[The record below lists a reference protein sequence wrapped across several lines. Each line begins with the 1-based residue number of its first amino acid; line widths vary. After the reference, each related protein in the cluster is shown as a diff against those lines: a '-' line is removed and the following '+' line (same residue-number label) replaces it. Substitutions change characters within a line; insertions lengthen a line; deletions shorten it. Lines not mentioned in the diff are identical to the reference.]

1 MSALWELLNMS
12 NSKLMLQIE
21 AYANWKNDLIR
32 EIKAYL
38 DWAEDNELNDPENDL
53 RIYEII
59 EGLKADKIT
68 VAFVAEVSRGK
79 TELINTLFFSQYKRR
94 LLPSQAGRTTMCPT
108 EIFFD
113 DTADRPYIRLLP
125 IETRLQGASIAEFK
139 RETIEWTNIHLD
151 PESADSLA
159 EAFSEVTRTK
169 RVPVERAREL
179 GLYDEA
185 EFQHLASQ
193 DIPTTHIEI
202 PKWRHARINFPHP
215 LLKQGLVVLDTPGL
229 NALGTE
235 PELTLNMLPNAQS
248 VLFLLAADTG
258 VTKSDMDI
266 WQNHLSSYRVSHKN
280 GMLVVLNKIDTLWD
294 ELQNKDA
301 INASIKSQC
310 KKTSEELNIAV
321 ENIFPISAQKAL
333 LAKVKSDDI
342 LLANS
347 GINKLEHALS
357 RDVIPEKHHIISKK
371 VISEIST
378 MIDTDK
384 QILVDRINSTLK
396 QREELQ
402 SLCGKN
408 ADVIMHLLNKTRDEQ
423 IIYNKN
429 LESLKKGRRILDSYN
444 HKLLGHLDLVSV
456 DKLVA
461 NTRKSMSGSWTT
473 HGMKG
478 GMKDFFDSAAA
489 TMEAA
494 SEQAMASHKLVRA
507 IYHKFH
513 TEHGF
518 RNIQPKLFTT
528 RRFQRELDLLYREA
542 ELFRKSPVTTM
553 TEQSFVVKKFFI
565 SMVSKARNIFF
576 NANQE
581 ANRWSKEIINP
592 LKAQIKEHKLDI
604 EKRLLTLRKISQSRD
619 TLEARIAEL
628 DATLQELEQQI
639 SSINLMLEVV
649 KRPFT
654 PPVKDN
660 RQTAD
665 AS

>member
-1 MSALWELLNMS
+1 MPS
-12 NSKLMLQIE
+12 NELMLQVE
-21 AYANWKNDLIR
+21 AYAKWKNDLIR

-38 DWAEDNELNDPENDL
+38 DWAEENELNDPENDL
-53 RIYEII
+53 RIYDII
-59 EGLKADKIT
+59 NALKADKIT

-113 DTADRPYIRLLP
+113 EDADRPYIRLLP
-125 IETRLQGASIAEFK
+125 IETRLQGSSIAEFK
-139 RETIEWTNIHLD
+139 REQIEWTNIHLD

-159 EAFSEVTRTK
+159 EAFAEVTRTK

-185 EFQHLASQ
+185 EFQHLAAQ

-202 PKWRHARINFPHP
+202 PKWRHAMINFPHP
-215 LLKQGLVVLDTPGL
+215 LLQQGLVVLDTPGL

-258 VTKSDMDI
+258 VTKSDMDM
-266 WQNHLSSYRVSHKN
+266 WQHHLSSYRVSHKK
-280 GMLVVLNKIDTLWD
+280 GMMVVLNKIDTLWD
-294 ELQNKDA
+294 ELQNKEA
-301 INASIKSQC
+301 INISIQSQC
-310 KKTSEELNIAV
+310 KKTSEELNIPI

-333 LAKVKSDDI
+333 LAKVKNDDI

-357 RDVIPEKHHIISKK
+357 RDIIPEKHHIISEK
-371 VISEIST
+371 VISEVST
-378 MIDTDK
+378 MIDADK

-408 ADVIMHLLNKTRDEQ
+408 ADVIMHLLKKTRDEQ
-423 IIYNKN
+423 IVYNKN
-429 LESLKKGRRILDSYN
+429 LEGLKKGRRILDSYN
-444 HKLLGHLDLVSV
+444 HKLLEHLDLIAV

-461 NTRKSMSGSWTT
+461 STRKSMSGSWTT
-473 HGMKG
+473 AGMKG
-478 GMKDFFDSAAA
+478 GMKEFFDNMAS
-489 TMEAA
+489 TMDAA
-494 SEQAMASHKLVRA
+494 SEQAMESHKLVRA

-513 TEHGF
+513 KEHGF
-518 RNIQPKLFTT
+518 RDVKPKLFTT
-528 RRFQRELDLLYREA
+528 NRFQRELNLLYREA

-581 ANRWSKEIINP
+581 ANRWAKEIINP

-619 TLEARIAEL
+619 TLEGRIAEL
-628 DATLQELEQQI
+628 ETSLQDLEQQI
-639 SSINLMLEVV
+639 SAINLMLEVV
-649 KRPFT
+649 KRPFS
-654 PPVKDN
+654 PPVRDKK
-660 RQTAD
+660 QAAD

>member
-1 MSALWELLNMS
+1 MPS
-12 NSKLMLQIE
+12 NELMLQVE
-21 AYANWKNDLIR
+21 AYAKWKNDLIR

-38 DWAEDNELNDPENDL
+38 DWAEENDLNDPENDL
-53 RIYEII
+53 RIYDII
-59 EGLKADKIT
+59 EALKADKIT
-68 VAFVAEVSRGK
+68 IAFVAEVSRGK

-113 DTADRPYIRLLP
+113 EDADRPYIRLLP
-125 IETRLQGASIAEFK
+125 IETRLQGTSIAEFK
-139 RETIEWTNIHLD
+139 KEHIEWTNIHLD

-159 EAFSEVTRTK
+159 EAFSEVTRSK
-169 RVPVERAREL
+169 RVSVERAREL
-179 GLYDEA
+179 GLYDEQ
-185 EFQHLASQ
+185 EFQHLAAQ

-202 PKWRHARINFPHP
+202 PKWRHAMINFPHP
-215 LLKQGLVVLDTPGL
+215 LLQQGLVVLDTPGL

-258 VTKSDMDI
+258 VTKSDMEM
-266 WQNHLSSYRVSHKN
+266 WQHHLSSYRVSHKK

-294 ELQNKDA
+294 ELQNKEA
-301 INASIKSQC
+301 INISIQSQC
-310 KKTSEELNIAV
+310 KKTSEELNIDI

-333 LAKVKSDDI
+333 LAKIKNDDI

-371 VISEIST
+371 VISEVST

-384 QILVDRINSTLK
+384 QVLVDRINSTLK

-408 ADVIMHLLNKTRDEQ
+408 ADVIMHLLQKTRDEQ
-423 IIYNKN
+423 IVYNKN
-429 LESLKKGRRILDSYN
+429 LEGLKKGRRILDSYN
-444 HKLLGHLDLVSV
+444 YKLLEHLDLIAV

-461 NTRKSMSGSWTT
+461 STRKSMSGSWTT
-473 HGMKG
+473 TGMKS
-478 GMKDFFDSAAA
+478 GMKDFFDNMAAA
-489 TMEAA
+489 MDDA
-494 SEQAMASHKLVRA
+494 SNQAMESHKLVQA

-513 TEHGF
+513 KEHGF
-518 RNIQPKLFTT
+518 RNVKPKLFTT
-528 RRFQRELDLLYREA
+528 NRFQRELNLLYREA

-581 ANRWSKEIINP
+581 ANRWAKEIINP
-592 LKAQIKEHKLDI
+592 LKAQIREHKLDI

-619 TLEARIAEL
+619 TLESRIAEL
-628 DATLQELEQQI
+628 ENTLKDLEQQI
-639 SSINLMLEVV
+639 SAINLMLEVV

-654 PPVKDN
+654 PPVKDKK
-660 RQTAD
+660 QAAD

>member
-1 MSALWELLNMS
+1 MPNNE
-12 NSKLMLQIE
+12 LMLQIE
-21 AYANWKNDLIR
+21 AYAKWKNDLIR
-32 EIKAYL
+32 EIKSYL
-38 DWAEDNELNDPENDL
+38 DWLEDNDLNDAENDL
-53 RIYEII
+53 RIYETV
-59 EGLKADKIT
+59 EALKSDKIT

-113 DTADRPYIRLLP
+113 DKEDRPYIRLLP
-125 IETRLQGASIAEFK
+125 IETRLNRYSIAEYK
-139 RETIEWTNIHLD
+139 KEAIEWTNIHLD

-169 RVPVERAREL
+169 RVTVERAREL
-179 GLYDEA
+179 GLYDEK
-185 EFQHLASQ
+185 EFLHLASQ

-202 PKWRHARINFPHP
+202 PKWRHALINFPHP
-215 LLKQGLVVLDTPGL
+215 LLQQGLVVLDTPGL
-229 NALGTE
+229 NALGAE
-235 PELTLNMLPNAQS
+235 PELTLNMLPNAQA

-258 VTKSDMDI
+258 VTKSDMEM
-266 WQNHLSSYRVSHKN
+266 WRNHISSYRVSHKK
-280 GMLVVLNKIDTLWD
+280 GLLVVLNKIDTLWD
-294 ELQNKDA
+294 ELQNKEA
-301 INASIKSQC
+301 INISIQSQC
-310 KKTSEELNIAV
+310 KKTSEELRIPI

-333 LAKVKSDDI
+333 LAKVKGDDI

-357 RDVIPEKHHIISKK
+357 RDIIPEKHHIISKN
-371 VISEIST
+371 VISEISN
-378 MIDTDK
+378 MINTDK
-384 QILVDRINSTLK
+384 QTLVDRINSTLS

-408 ADVIMHLLNKTRDEQ
+408 ADVIMHLLKKTRGEQ
-423 IIYNKN
+423 IVYNKN
-429 LESLKKGRRILDSYN
+429 LEGLKKGRRILDSYN
-444 HKLLGHLDLVSV
+444 YKLLEHLDLASV

-473 HGMKG
+473 VGMKN
-478 GMKDFFDSAAA
+478 GMKDFFDSMAE
-489 TMEAA
+489 TMDAA
-494 SEQAMASHKLVRA
+494 STQAMESHKLVRA
-507 IYHKFH
+507 IYNKFH
-513 TEHGF
+513 KEHGF
-518 RNIQPKLFTT
+518 RDIKPKLFTT
-528 RRFQRELDLLYREA
+528 NRFQRELDLLYREA

-581 ANRWSKEIINP
+581 ANRWAKEIINP
-592 LKAQIKEHKLDI
+592 LKAQIREHKLDI

-619 TLEARIAEL
+619 TLEARIAEFE
-628 DATLQELEQQI
+628 ATLQDLEQQI
-639 SSINLMLEVV
+639 SAINLMLEVV
-649 KRPFT
+649 KRPFV
-654 PPVKDN
+654 PPVTDN
-660 RQTAD
+660 KQTAAD

>member
-1 MSALWELLNMS
+1 MPS
-12 NSKLMLQIE
+12 NELMLQVE
-21 AYANWKNDLIR
+21 AYAKWKNDLIR

-38 DWAEDNELNDPENDL
+38 DWAEENDLNDPENDL
-53 RIYEII
+53 RIYDII
-59 EGLKADKIT
+59 EALKADKIT
-68 VAFVAEVSRGK
+68 IAFVAEVSRGK

-113 DTADRPYIRLLP
+113 ESADRPYIRLLP
-125 IETRLQGASIAEFK
+125 IETRLQGTSIAEFK
-139 RETIEWTNIHLD
+139 KEQIEWTNIYLD

-159 EAFSEVTRTK
+159 EAFSEVTRSK
-169 RVPVERAREL
+169 RVSVERAREL
-179 GLYDEA
+179 GLYDEQ
-185 EFQHLASQ
+185 EFQHLAAQ

-202 PKWRHARINFPHP
+202 PKWRHAMINFPHP
-215 LLKQGLVVLDTPGL
+215 LLQQGLVVLDTPGL

-258 VTKSDMDI
+258 VTKSDMEM
-266 WQNHLSSYRVSHKN
+266 WQHHLSSYRVSHKK

-294 ELQNKDA
+294 ELQNKEA
-301 INASIKSQC
+301 INISIQSQC
-310 KKTSEELNIAV
+310 KKTSEELNIDI

-333 LAKVKSDDI
+333 LAKIKNDDI

-357 RDVIPEKHHIISKK
+357 RDVIPEKHHIISEK
-371 VISEIST
+371 VISEVST

-384 QILVDRINSTLK
+384 QVLVDRINSTLK

-408 ADVIMHLLNKTRDEQ
+408 ADVIMHLLQKTRDEQ
-423 IIYNKN
+423 IVYNKN
-429 LESLKKGRRILDSYN
+429 LEGLKKGRRILDSYN
-444 HKLLGHLDLVSV
+444 YKLLEHLDLIAV

-461 NTRKSMSGSWTT
+461 STRKSMSGSWTT
-473 HGMKG
+473 TGMKS
-478 GMKDFFDSAAA
+478 GMKEFFDNMAAA
-489 TMEAA
+489 MDGA
-494 SEQAMASHKLVRA
+494 SNQAMESHKLVQA

-513 TEHGF
+513 KEHGF
-518 RNIQPKLFTT
+518 RNVKPKLFTT
-528 RRFQRELDLLYREA
+528 NRFQRELNLLYREA

-581 ANRWSKEIINP
+581 ANRWAKEIINP
-592 LKAQIKEHKLDI
+592 LKAQIREHKLDI

-619 TLEARIAEL
+619 TLESRIAEL
-628 DATLQELEQQI
+628 ENTLKDLEQQI
-639 SSINLMLEVV
+639 SAINLMLEVV

-654 PPVKDN
+654 PPVKDKK
-660 RQTAD
+660 QAAD

>member
-1 MSALWELLNMS
+1 MPNNE
-12 NSKLMLQIE
+12 LMLQIE
-21 AYANWKNDLIR
+21 AYAKWKNDLIR

-38 DWAEDNELNDPENDL
+38 DWLEDNDLNDPENDL
-53 RIYEII
+53 RIYETI
-59 EGLKADKIT
+59 ESLKSDKIT

-113 DTADRPYIRLLP
+113 NESDRPYIRLLP
-125 IETRLQGASIAEFK
+125 IESRLKGYSIAEYK
-139 RETIEWTNIHLD
+139 KEPIEWTNIYLD
-151 PESADSLA
+151 PESPDSLA

-169 RVPVERAREL
+169 RVLVERAREL
-179 GLYDEA
+179 GLYDEK
-185 EFQHLASQ
+185 EFMHLASQ

-202 PKWRHARINFPHP
+202 PKWRHALINFPHP
-215 LLKQGLVVLDTPGL
+215 LLQQGLVVLDTPGL
-229 NALGTE
+229 NALGAE
-235 PELTLNMLPNAQS
+235 PELTLSMLPSAQA

-258 VTKSDMDI
+258 VTKSDMEM
-266 WQNHLSSYRVSHKN
+266 WQHHISSYRVSHKK
-280 GMLVVLNKIDTLWD
+280 GLLVVLNKIDTLWD
-294 ELQNKDA
+294 ELQNKEA
-301 INASIKSQC
+301 IDISIQSQC
-310 KKTSEELNIAV
+310 KKTSEELCISTD
-321 ENIFPISAQKAL
+321 NIFPISAQKAL
-333 LAKVKSDDI
+333 LAKVKGDDI

-357 RDVIPEKHHIISKK
+357 RDVIPEKHHIISQK

-384 QILVDRINSTLK
+384 QTLLDRINSTLK

-408 ADVIMHLLNKTRDEQ
+408 ADVIMHLLKKTRDEQ

-429 LESLKKGRRILDSYN
+429 LEGLKKGRRILDSYN
-444 HKLLGHLDLVSV
+444 YKLLEHLDLVAV

-473 HGMKG
+473 AGMKN
-478 GMKDFFDSAAA
+478 GMKMFFDDMA
-489 TMEAA
+489 TAMDGA
-494 SEQAMASHKLVRA
+494 SQQAMESHKLVQA

-513 TEHGF
+513 KEHGF
-518 RNIQPKLFTT
+518 RNVKPKLFTT
-528 RRFQRELDLLYREA
+528 NRFQRELNLLYREA

-581 ANRWSKEIINP
+581 ANRWAKEIINP
-592 LKAQIKEHKLDI
+592 LRAQIKEHKLDI

-619 TLEARIAEL
+619 TLETRIAEL
-628 DATLQELEQQI
+628 ENTLKDLEQQI
-639 SSINLMLEVV
+639 SAINLMLEVV

-654 PPVKDN
+654 PPVRDT
-660 RQTAD
+660 RQAAD

>member
-1 MSALWELLNMS
+1 MPS
-12 NSKLMLQIE
+12 NELMLQIE
-21 AYANWKNDLIR
+21 AYAKWKNDLIR
-32 EIKAYL
+32 EIKSYL
-38 DWAEDNELNDPENDL
+38 DWLEDNDLNDPENDL
-53 RIYEII
+53 RIYETI
-59 EGLKADKIT
+59 EALKADKIT

-113 DTADRPYIRLLP
+113 EKSDRPYIRLLP
-125 IETRLQGASIAEFK
+125 IETRSNRYSIAEYK
-139 RETIEWTNIHLD
+139 REVIEWTNIYLD
-151 PESADSLA
+151 PESPDALA

-179 GLYDEA
+179 GLYDEK
-185 EFQHLASQ
+185 EFLHLASQ

-202 PKWRHARINFPHP
+202 PKWRHALINFPHP
-215 LLKQGLVVLDTPGL
+215 LLQQGLVVLDTPGL
-229 NALGTE
+229 NALGSE
-235 PELTLNMLPNAQS
+235 PELTLNMLPNAQA

-258 VTKSDMDI
+258 VTKSDMEM
-266 WQNHLSSYRVSHKN
+266 WQNHISSYRVNHKK
-280 GMLVVLNKIDTLWD
+280 GLLVVLNKIDTLWD
-294 ELQNKDA
+294 ELQNKEA
-301 INASIKSQC
+301 IDISIQSQC
-310 KKTSEELNIAV
+310 KKTSDELHIAI
-321 ENIFPISAQKAL
+321 ESIYPISAQKAL
-333 LAKVKSDDI
+333 LAKVKGDDI

-357 RDVIPEKHHIISKK
+357 RDIIPDKHHIISQN

-378 MIDTDK
+378 MINNDK

-408 ADVIMHLLNKTRDEQ
+408 ADVIMHLLNKTRNEQ

-429 LESLKKGRRILDSYN
+429 LEGLKKGRRILDSYN
-444 HKLLGHLDLVSV
+444 YKLLSHLDLVAV

-461 NTRKSMSGSWTT
+461 STRKSMSGSWTT
-473 HGMKG
+473 AGMKT
-478 GMKDFFDSAAA
+478 GMKNFFDSMTVA
-489 TMEAA
+489 MEDA
-494 SEQAMASHKLVRA
+494 SNQAMESHKLVRA

-513 TEHGF
+513 NEHGF
-518 RNIQPKLFTT
+518 RDIKPKLFTT
-528 RRFQRELDLLYREA
+528 KRFQRELDLLYREA
-542 ELFRKSPVTTM
+542 EMFRKSPVTTM

-581 ANRWSKEIINP
+581 ANRWAKEIINP

-619 TLEARIAEL
+619 TLEGRIAEL
-628 DATLQELEQQI
+628 ENTLKDLEQQI
-639 SSINLMLEVV
+639 SAINLMLEVV
-649 KRPFT
+649 KRPFS
-654 PPVKDN
+654 PPVRD
-660 RQTAD
+660 RGQAAD